1 MIFVDLCRIKG
12 IFSDIQREEKQYSL
26 ARHSRRA
33 NFFVRFQNFFLKIGC
48 VLAFQFQMSEGIKN
62 FRIKGVHLA
71 VLSGNE

>member
-33 NFFVRFQNFFLKIGC
+33 NFFVRFQNFFLKNR
-48 VLAFQFQMSEGIKN
+48 LRF
-62 FRIKGVHLA
+62 GV
-71 VLSGNE
+71 SIPNE